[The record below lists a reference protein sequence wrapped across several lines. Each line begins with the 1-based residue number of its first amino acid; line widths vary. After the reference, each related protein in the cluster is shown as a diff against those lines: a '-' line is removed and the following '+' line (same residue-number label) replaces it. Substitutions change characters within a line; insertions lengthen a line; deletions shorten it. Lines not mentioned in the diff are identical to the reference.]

1 MGIFTKKT
9 DAAKEGSAPG
19 TALIA
24 TQDAALKTVTVQD
37 TSTGQAH
44 LVKGYV
50 LTSMGEQY
58 ELSSEMRAFIVA
70 TSGGQIFVAREA
82 SDTPRVMSRIEQL
95 AMKMEGTPTVVEVDA
110 TTVGE
115 IYRIANAHEAQTT
128 ERKSTDESRMQ
139 REVLGIIDNAAR
151 AGASDV
157 HIIVNQDK
165 AVVRFRIDGL
175 LRDVDTI
182 RPNHAFDMLAAAFA
196 MADESDATYQKKS
209 YQGARISSLTR
220 PLPVGVQSL
229 RLQINPLA
237 NEGRVAF
244 IRLLYSNDSKATT
257 VETLGY
263 NSKQIA
269 LIKTMAARPVGI
281 NVISGPTGSG
291 KSTTLKAVLERLIEQ
306 RRREINVVTIEDP
319 PEYVIKDA
327 QQHPVNNA
335 KTQEERREAFVA
347 AISAGM
353 RSDPDVLMIGEIRD
367 LASANLGVEGALSGH
382 PVYAS
387 LHANTA
393 MDIPTRLR
401 DMGVDSYK
409 VYDSTIFAALL
420 GQRLSPKLCPHCRK
434 SYEDS
439 VAKGEVDDLVVKRVA
454 KMWSITPHQLH
465 GRPIYLPNR
474 DGCPKC
480 RNGYKGRCVVSEI
493 ILPDETFMELMRH
506 ERKREAR
513 AHWFRELDGLDM
525 LGSAWMR
532 CLQGKMS
539 PYDIENWV
547 TLMAPTEGLDTA
559 LENWADMIDEDM

>member
-1 MGIFTKKT
+1 MGLFTKKT
-9 DAAKEGSAPG
+9 DSPKEASPQG
-19 TALIA
+19 TSLVT
-24 TQDAALKTVTVQD
+24 TQENALKTVTVQD
-37 TSTGQAH
+37 PSSGQTPV
-44 LVKGYV
+44 VKGYV
-50 LTSMGEQY
+50 LTSMGEQH
-58 ELSSEMRAFIVA
+58 ELTSEMRAHIVA
-70 TSGGQIFVAREA
+70 TSGGQIFVARES

-95 AMKMEGTPTVVEVDA
+95 AMKMEGTPTILEVDA
-110 TTVGE
+110 STVGE
-115 IYRIANAHEAQTT
+115 IYRLANAQDAQTT

-139 REVLGIIDNAAR
+139 REVLGIIDNAAK

-157 HIIVNQDK
+157 HIIVNKDK

-175 LRDVDTI
+175 LRDMDTI

-196 MADESDATYQKKS
+196 MADESDATYQMKS

-244 IRLLYSNDSKATT
+244 IRLLYSNEHKATT
-257 VETLGY
+257 IETLGY

-281 NVISGPTGSG
+281 NIISGPTGSG
-291 KSTTLKAVLERLIEQ
+291 KSTTLKAVLERLIAL

-335 KTQEERREAFVA
+335 KTQEERKEAFIA

-367 LASANLGVEGALSGH
+367 LASANLAVEGALSGH

-401 DMGVDSYK
+401 DMGVDDYK
-409 VYDSTIFAALL
+409 VYDSTIFGALL
-420 GQRLSPKLCPHCRK
+420 GQRLSPQLCPHCRK
-434 SYEDS
+434 DYATAVEM
-439 VAKGEVDDLVVKRVA
+439 GEVDELVVKRVS
-454 KMWSITPHQLH
+454 KMLAVTPEHLRS
-465 GRPIYLPNR
+465 RPIYLPNTE
-474 DGCPKC
+474 GCSKC
-480 RNGYKGRCVVSEI
+480 KNGYKGRCVVSEI
-493 ILPDETFMELMRH
+493 ILPDEKFMELMRA

-547 TLMAPTEGLDTA
+547 TLMAPSEGLDDA
-559 LENWADMIDEDM
+559 LANWADMIDEGM